1 MEKTPL
7 NLFKRKHMISQ
18 EIPAS
23 PFMKKL
29 GFGTGIAVY
38 LLPNKLKKNQT
49 TSPWAVKKCLKLKH
63 DNKMYGK
70 RLDFEAEVLRKL
82 THKNIVEFK
91 AYEMSQDGR

>member
-7 NLFKRKHMISQ
+7 NIFKKRHMISQ

-38 LLPNKLKKNQT
+38 LLPNKLKRNQT
-49 TSPWAVKKCLKLKH
+49 SSPWA
-63 DNKMYGK
+63 
-70 RLDFEAEVLRKL
+70 
-82 THKNIVEFK
+82 
-91 AYEMSQDGR
+91 S